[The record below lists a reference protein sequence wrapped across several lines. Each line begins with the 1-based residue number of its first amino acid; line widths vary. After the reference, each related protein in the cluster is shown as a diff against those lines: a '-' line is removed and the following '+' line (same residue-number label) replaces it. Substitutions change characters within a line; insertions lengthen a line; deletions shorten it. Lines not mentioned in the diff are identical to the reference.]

1 MFQIDTMSRTPVY
14 EQIETQLEK
23 FILNGVLKAGEQL
36 PSVRNISVE
45 HSINPRTVLKAYS
58 DLDQRGLITAVPGRG
73 YFVCENALGVLNADN
88 MAKLEL
94 LKDTLSEMAIA
105 GVPREEVLKIVDQ
118 AFDPNNKRRTD

>member
-1 MFQIDTMSRTPVY
+1 MFQIDNMSRTPVY

-36 PSVRNISVE
+36 PSVRSISVE

-94 LKDTLSEMAIA
+94 LRDTLSEMAMA